1 MTQLFNKQTEKEKRR
16 ILRKN
21 TTAAEKIVWTYLRR
35 KQILNERFLRQ
46 FSIEFYVLDFYC
58 PRLRLAI
65 EIDGDSH
72 FINQD
77 AIDYD
82 KERQDF
88 VENLGIEF
96 LRFKNEEVFADN
108 DTVMNFITQKVKELQ
123 KRNPPFRKG
132 REFRFLPF
140 TKGEVRWGSKLRF
153 FY

>member
-1 MTQLFNKQTEKEKRR
+1 MTQLFNKLTEKEKRR

-21 TTAAEKIVWTYLRR
+21 TTSSEKIVWTYIRR

-46 FSIEFYVLDFYC
+46 FSIEYYVLDFYC

-82 KERQDF
+82 KERQTYI
-88 VENLGIEF
+88 ENLGIEF
-96 LRFKNEEVFADN
+96 LRFRNEEVFADN
-108 DTVMNFITQKVKELQ
+108 DAVINIITQKVKELQ
-123 KRNPPFRKG
+123 KGNPPRPSLSQ
-132 REFRFLPF
+132 RE
-140 TKGEVRWGSKLRF
+140 GV
-153 FY
+153 

>member
-1 MTQLFNKQTEKEKRR
+1 MTQLFNKLTEKEKRR

-21 TTAAEKIVWTYLRR
+21 TTASEKIVWTYLRR

-46 FSIEFYVLDFYC
+46 FSVEYYVLDFYC

-82 KERQDF
+82 KKRQAYI
-88 VENLGIEF
+88 ENLGIEF
-96 LRFKNEEVFADN
+96 LRFRNEEVFADN
-108 DTVMNFITQKVKELQ
+108 DAVINTITQKVIELQ
-123 KRNPPFRKG
+123 KGNPPCPSLSQ
-132 REFRFLPF
+132 RE
-140 TKGEVRWGSKLRF
+140 GV
-153 FY
+153 

>member
-1 MTQLFNKQTEKEKRR
+1 MTQLFNKLTEKEKRR

-21 TTAAEKIVWTYLRR
+21 TTASEKIVWTYLRR
-35 KQILNERFLRQ
+35 KQILGERFLRQ

-82 KERQDF
+82 KERQAYI
-88 VENLGIEF
+88 ENFGIEF
-96 LRFKNEEVFADN
+96 LRFRNAEVFADN
-108 DTVMNFITQKVKELQ
+108 DAVINIITQKVKEFQ
-123 KRNPPFRKG
+123 KGNPPRPSPESSSG
-132 REFRFLPF
+132 QALSQRE
-140 TKGEVRWGSKLRF
+140 GV
-153 FY
+153 